1 MQNLKVLRRRLHQA
15 LPRLAEEHSVDSLEI
30 FGSYARGEQAEG
42 SDLDVLVSFHEVPGL
57 IQFIRLEDQLS
68 ELLGVQ
74 VDLVMKDALKKRVR
88 REVLGEAVA
97 V

>member
-1 MQNLKVLRRRLHQA
+1 MQDLKILQRRLREA
-15 LPRLAEEHSVDSLEI
+15 LPRLTEEHSVESLEL
-30 FGSYARGEQAEG
+30 FGSYVRGEQKEG
-42 SDLDVLVSFHEVPGL
+42 SDLDVLVTFREAPGL

-88 REVLGEAVA
+88 RSVLQEAV
-97 V
+97 VV